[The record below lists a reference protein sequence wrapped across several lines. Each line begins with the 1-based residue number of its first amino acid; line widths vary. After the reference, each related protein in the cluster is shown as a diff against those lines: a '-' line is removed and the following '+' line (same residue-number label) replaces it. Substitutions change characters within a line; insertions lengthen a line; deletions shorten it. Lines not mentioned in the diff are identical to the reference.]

1 MPSPGDKNTHILM
14 VDDETDLLESRR
26 EELESAGRVCFTARG
41 EQAALAVLAAEHI
54 DLAIVDMTMTEM
66 SGIGLLKEIKEKY
79 PRTAVLLTGAED
91 RVDLAVS
98 LIKDGAIDYL
108 VKPVDRA
115 KFIAAVKDALE
126 MQSQYLENLGHQQ
139 HLEEL
144 LVHQSKALENK
155 IIEVKALSGMFVE
168 LVVVKAK
175 LNSIGI
181 LDSAPEP
188 PGAS

>member
-1 MPSPGDKNTHILM
+1 MASPGIKTTHILM

-26 EELESAGRVCFTARG
+26 EDLESAGRVCFTARG
-41 EQAALAVLAAEHI
+41 EQEALAVLAAGHI
-54 DLAIVDMTMTEM
+54 DLAIVDTTMTEM
-66 SGIGLLKEIKEKY
+66 SGIGLFKEIKEKY
-79 PRTAVLLTGAED
+79 PWTAVLLTGAED
-91 RVDLAVS
+91 RVDQAVS
-98 LIKDGAIDYL
+98 LIKDGAIDFL
-108 VKPVDRA
+108 VKPVDRD
-115 KFIAAVKDALE
+115 KFIDAVKDALE

-155 IIEVKALSGMFVE
+155 IIEVKALSGMFAE

-188 PGAS
+188 PGT